1 MEAINLQGEPLNI
14 SQAQH
19 KAAGEIVEL
28 IASKI
33 GKGRAIHPETAIS
46 ASARL
51 SGSLLLRSFNLNLDT
66 YAPGAIVLSHEA
78 NEKGPDLINF
88 LSAYLSAAAV
98 QLDQQKL
105 SGRQEL
111 RGGEPQ
117 LDTLGALKLLQE
129 SAFEIGEKNQLSVEQ
144 TAQAA
149 AWATGFL
156 VKECAPQISAETGF
170 NVAAYGFVE
179 GSKTVPPPRSNEPRM
194 QFEAKPW
201 YKFW

>member
-1 MEAINLQGEPLNI
+1 LNI
-14 SQAQH
+14 SQAQQ
-19 KAAGEIVEL
+19 KAAGELVEL

-78 NEKGPDLINF
+78 NEKGPFLVSS
-88 LSAYLSAAAV
+88 LSAYLSALNV

-105 SGRQEL
+105 GGDPAW
-111 RGGEPQ
+111 RGGEPE
-117 LDTLGALKLLQE
+117 LNFLGALTLLQA
-129 SAFEIGEKNQLSVEQ
+129 SAFEIGENNQLSMEQ
-144 TAQAA
+144 TAHAA
-149 AWATGFL
+149 ALATGFI
-156 VKECAPQISAETGF
+156 VKECAPQIGAETGF

-179 GSKTVPPPRSNEPRM
+179 GSKTVPPRRSDEPHIHR
-194 QFEAKPW
+194 ESKPW